1 MARPLIASHL
11 LACGFRICRVQ
22 TRSVAPELCARLT
35 SNRSRPRWRL
45 RWFENNCFPAYEHV
59 GRRVSDSFSA
69 VWSGCF
75 ALVVV
80 GHGLNGFR
88 GDGDG
93 FCDVRDARDRFQR
106 VWRGLMNFFLFF
118 RRNRNRDFINRRRKI
133 LHKSS
138 IVVLCTFKIVSN
150 GFFKLN
156 SWSMCSIRNRIV
168 NLIYFEIIGTGKL
181 NSALKD
187 IEILLIEKD
196 DLF

>member
-1 MARPLIASHL
+1 MSTLEGGFPILSPRFDRVASRWSSL
-11 LACGFRICRVQ
+11 VTVWTDFVG
-22 TRSVAPELCARLT
+22 TRE
-35 SNRSRPRWRL
+35 
-45 RWFENNCFPAYEHV
+45 
-59 GRRVSDSFSA
+59 
-69 VWSGCF
+69 
-75 ALVVV
+75 
-80 GHGLNGFR
+80 
-88 GDGDG
+88 G

-150 GFFKLN
+150 GSFKLN

>member
-35 SNRSRPRWRL
+35 SNRSRPRWRP

-88 GDGDG
+88 GDEGGILRWLGMLGIGSNMFDEVWWIFFSFFDEIEIEILLIAEG
-93 FCDVRDARDRFQR
+93 KYRTSRVLSFFVRLKLYQTVLLTLWIVDRCVR
-106 VWRGLMNFFLFF
+106 HG
-118 RRNRNRDFINRRRKI
+118 
-133 LHKSS
+133 
-138 IVVLCTFKIVSN
+138 
-150 GFFKLN
+150 
-156 SWSMCSIRNRIV
+156 IV